1 MALLG
6 PVGERS
12 EGQSVARRR
21 VARAVR
27 TESPVASAVPT
38 VQTRSCAARWGVAL
52 ACALAAAAPRRV
64 DAANPLN
71 SSDQT
76 TASAQAA
83 CTSGDRNEFNIVPIV
98 GGTSDIGIGVGEFSD
113 LARVSRGIDPYLW
126 NIESGGFITFK
137 GSNDG
142 IQIPFQDL
150 YFKITVPRF
159 LGSGLQ
165 LEIRPAYTWEETLG
179 YYGMGNASSAATPPG
194 AKDSYSWYGRLHPAV
209 DVQLR
214 WRLADHLAGLVGARY
229 TQNWLQI
236 SEGSKLALD
245 IQFGSPEVKKLI
257 GPTNPG
263 GVALFSYGLQWDS
276 RDSEVSAHTGSFEEA
291 FIKLSP
297 GGTED
302 FPYRYAQGSLVARV
316 YVPIWRD
323 HVTLAMRGVGD
334 IMFGNPP
341 FYELSRFDDTYAL
354 GGPNGVRGIPGQRY
368 YGKVKLFGNFELRND
383 VFSFHA
389 LGKPL
394 RLGFIVFFDGGRVWA
409 DTSPQPQLDGTGIG
423 LHYGTGAGVRLQSG
437 ETFVLRG
444 DVAYSP
450 DAHPVGAYF
459 SAGQTF

>member
-1 MALLG
+1 MASAL
-6 PVGERS
+6 PT
-12 EGQSVARRR
+12 
-21 VARAVR
+21 VR
-27 TESPVASAVPT
+27 TG
-38 VQTRSCAARWGVAL
+38 SCARRWGVAL
-52 ACALAAAAPRRV
+52 ACAIAIGAPRRA

-83 CTSGDRNEFNIVPIV
+83 CTSGDRSEFNIVPII

-113 LARVSRGIDPYLW
+113 LARVSRGVDPYLW
-126 NIESGGFITFK
+126 NIESGGFISFK
-137 GSNDG
+137 GSNTG
-142 IQIPFQDL
+142 IQVPFQDL

-209 DVQLR
+209 DLQLR

-263 GVALFSYGLQWDS
+263 GVALFSYGVQWDS

-291 FIKLSP
+291 LIKLSP

-316 YVPIWRD
+316 YVPLWRD
-323 HVTLAMRGVGD
+323 HIAMA
-334 IMFGNPP
+334 
-341 FYELSRFDDTYAL
+341 AL
-354 GGPNGVRGIPGQRY
+354 G
-368 YGKVKLFGNFELRND
+368 
-383 VFSFHA
+383 
-389 LGKPL
+389 
-394 RLGFIVFFDGGRVWA
+394 
-409 DTSPQPQLDGTGIG
+409 
-423 LHYGTGAGVRLQSG
+423 
-437 ETFVLRG
+437 
-444 DVAYSP
+444 
-450 DAHPVGAYF
+450 
-459 SAGQTF
+459 

>member
-1 MALLG
+1 LE
-6 PVGERS
+6 VIVS
-12 EGQSVARRR
+12 
-21 VARAVR
+21 ARAAG
-27 TESPVASAVPT
+27 T
-38 VQTRSCAARWGVAL
+38 TRRWGLAIAWAL
-52 ACALAAAAPRRV
+52 GAAAPARAL
-64 DAANPLN
+64 AANPLN

-76 TASAQAA
+76 TVSAQAA
-83 CTSGDRNEFNIVPIV
+83 CVGGDRNEFNIVPII

-113 LARVSRGIDPYLW
+113 LARVSRGADPYLW
-126 NIESGGFITFK
+126 NIESGGFISAK
-137 GSNDG
+137 SSNQG

-165 LEIRPAYTWEETLG
+165 LEVRPAYTWEETLG
-179 YYGMGNASSAATPPG
+179 YFGMGNASSAATPPN
-194 AKDSYSWYGRLHPAV
+194 AKDSFNWYGRLHPAV
-209 DVQLR
+209 DLQMR

-236 SEGSKLALD
+236 SQGSKLALD
-245 IQFGSPEVKKLI
+245 IAFGSPEVKKLI

-263 GVALFSYGLQWDS
+263 GVALFSYGVQWDS
-276 RDSEVSAHTGSFEEA
+276 RDSEVSAHTGSYDEA
-291 FIKLSP
+291 LIRLSP

-302 FPYRYAQGSLVARV
+302 FPYRYGQGSLVARV
-316 YVPIWRD
+316 YVPLWRD
-323 HVTLAMRGVGD
+323 HVTLAVRGVGD
-334 IMFGNPP
+334 ILFGNPP
-341 FYELSRFDDTYAL
+341 FYELARFDDTYAL

-368 YGKVKLFGNFELRND
+368 YGKVKLFGNFELRTD
-383 VFSFHA
+383 IWSFRA
-389 LGKPL
+389 IGKPL

-423 LHYGTGAGVRLQSG
+423 LHYGTGPGVRLQSG
-437 ETFVLRG
+437 ETFVLRA

>member
-1 MALLG
+1 MTHD
-6 PVGERS
+6 ERVHRRI
-12 EGQSVARRR
+12 VARR
-21 VARAVR
+21 AVR
-27 TESPVASAVPT
+27 DRSSVPPVVTT
-38 VQTRSCAARWGVAL
+38 VSKRARRTARRWSFAL
-52 ACALAAAAPRRV
+52 AWALAAAAPGAAL
-64 DAANPLN
+64 AANPLN

-76 TASAQAA
+76 TVSAQAA
-83 CTSGDRNEFNIVPIV
+83 CTSGDRSEFNIVPII

-113 LARVSRGIDPYLW
+113 LARVSRGVDPYLW
-126 NIESGGFITFK
+126 NIESGGFISAK
-137 GSNDG
+137 GSNQG

-150 YFKITVPRF
+150 YFKFTIPRF
-159 LGSGLQ
+159 IGSGLQ

-179 YYGMGNASSAATPPG
+179 YFGMGNASSAATPPA
-194 AKDSYSWYGRLHPAV
+194 AKDSFSWYGRLHPALDLQV
-209 DVQLR
+209 R
-214 WRLADHLAGLVGARY
+214 WRLADHLAGLAGARY

-236 SEGSKLALD
+236 SQGSRLALD

-263 GVALFSYGLQWDS
+263 GVALFNYGVQWDS
-276 RDSEVSAHTGSFEEA
+276 RDSEVSAHTGSFDEA
-291 FIKLSP
+291 LIKLSP

-316 YVPIWRD
+316 YVPLWRD
-323 HVTLAMRGVGD
+323 HITMAVRGVGD

-341 FYELSRFDDTYAL
+341 FYELARFDDTYAL

-368 YGKVKLFGNFELRND
+368 YGKVKVFGNFELRND
-383 VFSFHA
+383 IFGFHA
-389 LGKPL
+389 IGKPL

-423 LHYGTGAGVRLQSG
+423 LHYGTGLGVRLQSG
-437 ETFVLRG
+437 ETFVLRA